1 LLPKFHRT
9 GSCYKKTSPVDAVQ
23 AYQSA
28 VSLLTDAG
36 RLTQAAK
43 LCKEVAELYENDEVA
58 APTEAGGGTSNV
70 VAAIQAYEQAAELF
84 SLEDSK
90 SSSSQCLQKVAE
102 LCSAAL
108 EPPDLFRAAKIY
120 QQLGRNCLD
129 SNLLKYNAKA
139 YFLQAVFCHLANQDA
154 VAAQDELATYEGLD
168 YTFGD
173 SREGKFSA
181 QLVECVTG
189 MDAEALGTAC
199 FEYDRIS
206 KLDPWKTSMLVKIKR
221 SIQDDGDENDDD
233 VDLT

>member
-1 LLPKFHRT
+1 M
-9 GSCYKKTSPVDAVQ
+9 

-43 LCKEVAELYENDEVA
+43 LLKECADLYENEEVA
-58 APTEAGGGTSNV
+58 VDESKSSIV
-70 VAAIQAYEQAAELF
+70 LAIESYEQAAELF

-90 SSSSQCLQKVAE
+90 SQASQCKVKVAE

-108 EPPDLFRAAKIY
+108 DPPDLLRAAGLY
-120 QQLGRNCLD
+120 EELGRNCLD

-139 YFLQAVFCHLANQDA
+139 YFLQAVMCHLAASDD
-154 VAAQDELATYEGLD
+154 VAAREALTRYESLD
-168 YTFGD
+168 YTFGE
-173 SREGKFSA
+173 SREGKFA
-181 QLVECVTG
+181 TQLVECVEG

-199 FEYDRIS
+199 FEYDRIT

-221 SIQDDGDENDDD
+221 SISDDGDGEDDED
-233 VDLT
+233 VLESLM